1 MDENKQEFNLLRM
14 ARKYYHRAMNTYDKP
29 TVPEWEDIIRISK
42 CALCL
47 QALSEVSEKLFP
59 NNPRLR
65 ADIGYYFDNVN
76 ILLRAA
82 KSKRKIKG

>member
-1 MDENKQEFNLLRM
+1 MDKNKQELKLLRM
-14 ARKYYHRAMNTYDKP
+14 VRKYYHRAMNTYNKP

-42 CALCL
+42 CALCIRVL
-47 QALSEVSEKLFP
+47 GEVSEELFP

-65 ADIGYYFDNVN
+65 ADIGYYFDNTN